1 MRPSLIAD
9 LTAAM
14 GRAFAAEGL
23 DPALGRVTV
32 SDRPDLA
39 QFQSNG
45 ALAAAKA
52 AKANPRALAEK
63 LAAHLKSDPR
73 FAKVEIAGPGFLNID
88 LTDAAL
94 AASLA
99 TPDALLAPDAS
110 GSRGKVLIDFGGP
123 NVAKAMHVGHLRSSI
138 LGDALQRHFRF
149 AGFDVTS
156 DVHLGDWGKPMGLLI
171 TEIAARQPDLP
182 YFDAAFTGPYPA
194 ESPVSMD
201 ELEVLYPAAAAAAK
215 ADPARDEAA
224 RIATAELQQGR
235 AGYRALWKHFV
246 DVSIAGIKREFAS
259 LGVVF
264 DIWKGEADVDPLIAP
279 MLDDL
284 KSRNIAEMD
293 DGALIVRVAEPADK
307 KETPPLILVKRDG
320 GVLYETT
327 DVATIIDR
335 VRNFAP
341 GLILYVV
348 DQRQHEHFEKVFR
361 ASRKAGY
368 AGAAELEHV
377 GFGTIN
383 GADGKPFKTRAGGV
397 LKLYDLIEMGKA
409 EAAKRLTE
417 QGIGADYPEAER
429 DEIARQVGLAAIKFC
444 GSLELPPHQLY
455 FRPRTL
461 HEVRRQDRAVSAIRR
476 RPREIPAA
484 PCGGGGRGARRHRHP
499 GGRGAR
505 PRAGAA
511 AFPRC
516 AGRNAPHPRPERHV
530 RLCLPAGAG
539 VLQLLCRAPHPQR
552 DGGGPARLAA
562 GPERADAPGAGNQ
575 PRPARHRSAGKNVAI
590 RRFALSRCGWFRRRL
605 QVLHCPVER
614 PAPLR

>member
-1 MRPSLIAD
+1 MRPSLID
-9 LTAAM
+9 ELT
-14 GRAFAAEGL
+14 RAVVKAFVAEGL

-63 LAAHLKSDPR
+63 LAVHLKADPR

-94 AASLA
+94 AEGLA
-99 TPDALLAPDAS
+99 APDALFAPDAS
-110 GSRGKVLIDFGGP
+110 GARGKVLIDFGGP
-123 NVAKAMHVGHLRSSI
+123 NIAKAMHVGHLRSSI

-182 YFDAAFTGPYPA
+182 YFDANFTGPYPA
-194 ESPVSMD
+194 ASPVSMD
-201 ELEVLYPAAAAAAK
+201 DLEVLYPAAAAAAK

-235 AGYRALWKHFV
+235 AGYRALWRHFV

-264 DIWKGEADVDPLIAP
+264 DLWKGEADVDPLIAP

-284 KSRNIAEMD
+284 KSRNIAELD
-293 DGALIVRVAEPADK
+293 DGALIVRVAEPTDK

-335 VRNFAP
+335 VRNIAP
-341 GLILYVV
+341 ALILYVV

-361 ASRKAGY
+361 TARKAGY
-368 AGAAELEHV
+368 AGDTALEHI

-383 GADGKPFKTRAGGV
+383 GTDGKPFKTRAGGV

-409 EAAKRLTE
+409 EAGKRLTE
-417 QGIGADYPEAER
+417 QGIGADYPAAER
-429 DEIARQVGLAAIKFC
+429 DEVARQVGLAAIKFADLSNYRLTNYIFDLERFTKFE
-444 GSLELPPHQLY
+444 GKTGPYLQYAAVRVKSLLRRATEAGEAPGTIAIHAVEERSLALALLRFPDALEE
-455 FRPRTL
+455 TL
-461 HEVRRQDRAVSAIRR
+461 HTRAPNVMCDYAFRLAQAFSSFYAAHHILSEADPALRASRLGLAALTLRALEVSLGLLGIEV
-476 RPREIPAA
+476 
-484 PCGGGGRGARRHRHP
+484 
-499 GGRGAR
+499 
-505 PRAGAA
+505 
-511 AFPRC
+511 
-516 AGRNAPHPRPERHV
+516 PERM
-530 RLCLPAGAG
+530 
-539 VLQLLCRAPHPQR
+539 
-552 DGGGPARLAA
+552 
-562 GPERADAPGAGNQ
+562 
-575 PRPARHRSAGKNVAI
+575 
-590 RRFALSRCGWFRRRL
+590 
-605 QVLHCPVER
+605 
-614 PAPLR
+614 